1 MAMLTTVQITNLPA
15 IAGFTWRKLLLLAAV
30 GIATGLVL
38 ALTIGLPVS

>member
-1 MAMLTTVQITNLPA
+1 MLTTVHITNLTA
-15 IAGFTWRKLLLLAAV
+15 IAGYTWKKLLLLAGV